1 MENVKKSIFKSGKVK
16 VNIYEGVIK
25 LSELDKINTDEL
37 ILPLGIIIDKEYANN
52 TDSKNNVDIFFD
64 KFLTY
69 YDAPTTEKDIKT
81 TYTKISIK
89 NLFKLFFE
97 DKIFLDKLILKDGR
111 GKQISYITFSP
122 TDFVLGFINKR
133 KLFRKVT
140 ENFSLE
146 RMSNFY
152 ISEYLKDIRKNKIL
166 TKEEIDEIHKRGNV
180 TIDEI
185 VREWEE
191 NDLCIVGDA
200 SGNTCKKFKNCH
212 DCLTDYASYSLEH
225 TSLGSHLKL
234 TNLEDFPP
242 IERPNVTLF
251 ELYDTEEC
259 ISAFFDT
266 QEEMNLYI
274 NASDSKGKTFK
285 LDFYYNKDGI
295 NNVVVETAED
305 KHVSCYKIIDEET
318 CIPYLLNGENI
329 EYISKPVDLVYW
341 PITDV
346 LKTRGISFS
355 KDKCKV
361 K

>member
-1 MENVKKSIFKSGKVK
+1 MMHLQLKKIL
-16 VNIYEGVIK
+16 K
-25 LSELDKINTDEL
+25 LH
-37 ILPLGIIIDKEYANN
+37 ILKYLK
-52 TDSKNNVDIFFD
+52 
-64 KFLTY
+64 
-69 YDAPTTEKDIKT
+69 
-81 TYTKISIK
+81 K

-97 DKIFLDKLILKDGR
+97 DKIFLDKLILKDGKE
-111 GKQISYITFSP
+111 KQISYITFSP
-122 TDFVLGFINKR
+122 ADFVLGFINKR

-185 VREWEE
+185 VREWGSY
-191 NDLCIVGDA
+191 DLCIVGDA
-200 SGNTCKKFKNCH
+200 TGKRCREFEDCH

-251 ELYDTEEC
+251 ELYDTDEC
-259 ISAFFDT
+259 ISAFFNT

-274 NASDSKGKTFK
+274 NASGSKGKTFK

-295 NNVVVETAED
+295 DNVLVETADD

-346 LKTRGISFS
+346 LKIRGISFN
-355 KDKCKV
+355 KNKCKV